1 MFLSHPSSTW
11 TSQSKKK
18 HISRHSLQ
26 VHHRQAP
33 ASTECCRWRRQ
44 RHTEVRRG
52 LSHLLHDELHWLD
65 VPQPVQYKLC
75 ATPPMSA
82 AQCTKHHSTWRTDA
96 STPQTL
102 LVGSICVRRLPF
114 RTATPTF
121 NVRSLGLFCGRQGDL
136 VLVTT
141 DYARSVT
148 PGSENFSF
156 LVLLALDALRFMRYI
171 NLLLTLTNI
180 AVPVC
185 YKHRKTDW
193 WSFYDRPRSPSTYR
207 GATQNNDFVA
217 ATVADSVNVTVI
229 GRA

>member
-1 MFLSHPSSTW
+1 MLPLALSATRRSTTTDSAISCMTSCTGWTFLSRCST
-11 TSQSKKK
+11 SCVQRSI
-18 HISRHSLQ
+18 H
-26 VHHRQAP
+26 VC
-33 ASTECCRWRRQ
+33 STE
-44 RHTEVRRG
+44 
-52 LSHLLHDELHWLD
+52 
-65 VPQPVQYKLC
+65 
-75 ATPPMSA
+75 
-82 AQCTKHHSTWRTDA
+82 HHSTWRTDA

-121 NVRSLGLFCGRQGDL
+121 NVRSFGLFCGRQGDL

-185 YKHRKTDW
+185 YGHRKTDW